1 MRHTE
6 RSFVIS
12 CHGVIPLTIHVVRAG
27 ETLSAI
33 AAEYG
38 VDAGRLAADNA
49 VTQGLATGQTLVVR
63 VPSQTHRVR
72 EGETLTGIA
81 SRHGISVRTLWRR
94 NWPLAGGDNL
104 YPGQTLV
111 LSYRDER
118 PLGNAVFNGY
128 SYPHINAEL
137 LSAQLPYL
145 TYLSPFTYGIG
156 ADGGLLELNDWS
168 MRTAARRH
176 GTASLLHLSTLTED
190 GAFNTARGALVL
202 TDPDAQERLIRDVLA
217 RVDETSA
224 AGVDVDFE
232 YLPEDLGA
240 AYAAFLGRLRG
251 ELRTRRK
258 FLWAALAPK
267 VRADQ
272 PGILYEA
279 HDYAA
284 IGAAA
289 DAVLLMTYEWGYT
302 AGPPMA
308 VAPLP
313 NVRSVLN
320 YAVTE
325 MDPGQI
331 FLGVP
336 NYGYDWTLPFVR
348 GVTRAR
354 SISNQRAIQ
363 LASEYNIAI
372 QFDESAKS
380 PYFHYTDAFGAVH
393 EVWFEDARSMAAKL
407 RLIDEYGLQGGGVWN
422 LMRPFSQIWLL
433 ADSLYGIQ

>member
-1 MRHTE
+1 M
-6 RSFVIS
+6 
-12 CHGVIPLTIHVVRAG
+12 TIHVVRRG
-27 ETLSAI
+27 ETLPGI

-38 VDAGRLAADNA
+38 VDAGRLAADN
-49 VTQGLATGQTLVVR
+49 VVDGRGLAVGQTLVVR
-63 VPSQTHRVR
+63 FPLQTHRVR
-72 EGETLTGIA
+72 AGETLSGIA
-81 SRHGISVRTLWRR
+81 SRHGLSTRTLWRR
-94 NWPLAGGDNL
+94 NWPLGGRDSI

-111 LSYRDER
+111 LSYREER
-118 PLGNAVFNGY
+118 TLGDAVFNGY
-128 SYPHINAEL
+128 AYPNIRADL

-156 ADGGLLELNDWS
+156 ADGRLLELNDWS

-176 GTASLLHLSTLTED
+176 GTGTLLHLSTLTED
-190 GAFNTARGALVL
+190 GTFNTARGAAVL
-202 TDPDAQERLIRDVLA
+202 TDPIVQNQLIRDVSA
-217 RVDETSA
+217 RAEEINS

-240 AYAAFLGRLRG
+240 AYAEFLGRLRG
-251 ELRTRRK
+251 ELRKRRK

-267 VRADQ
+267 VRANQ

-279 HDYAA
+279 HDYRA
-284 IGAAA
+284 IGAAV

-313 NVRSVLN
+313 NVRAVLN

-325 MDPGQI
+325 IESGQI
-331 FLGVP
+331 FLGIP
-336 NYGYDWTLPFVR
+336 NYGYDWALPFVR

-354 SISNQRAIQ
+354 SISNLKAVQ
-363 LASEYNIAI
+363 LALDYDIAI
-372 QFDESAKS
+372 QFDETAQA
-380 PYFHYTDAFGAVH
+380 PYFHYTDNFGTVH

-407 RLIDEYGLQGGGVWN
+407 RLIDDYGLQGGGVWN
-422 LMRPFSQIWLL
+422 LMRPYSQIWLL
-433 ADSLYGIQ
+433 ADALYHID

>member
-1 MRHTE
+1 M
-6 RSFVIS
+6 
-12 CHGVIPLTIHVVRAG
+12 TIHVVRRG
-27 ETLSAI
+27 ETLPGI

-38 VDAGRLAADNA
+38 VDAGRLAADN
-49 VTQGLATGQTLVVR
+49 VVDGRGLAVGQTLVVR
-63 VPSQTHRVR
+63 FPLQTHRVR
-72 EGETLTGIA
+72 AGETLSGIA
-81 SRHGISVRTLWRR
+81 SRHGLSTRTLWRR
-94 NWPLAGGDNL
+94 NWPLGGRDSI

-111 LSYRDER
+111 LSYREER
-118 PLGNAVFNGY
+118 TLGDAVFNGY
-128 SYPHINAEL
+128 AYPNIHADL

-156 ADGGLLELNDWS
+156 ADGRLLELNDWS

-176 GTASLLHLSTLTED
+176 GTGTLLHLSTLTED
-190 GAFNTARGALVL
+190 GTFNTARGAAVL
-202 TDPDAQERLIRDVLA
+202 TDPIVQNQLIRDVSA
-217 RVDETSA
+217 RAEEINS

-240 AYAAFLGRLRG
+240 AYAEFLGRLRG
-251 ELRTRRK
+251 ELRKRRK

-267 VRADQ
+267 VRANQ

-279 HDYAA
+279 HDYRA

-313 NVRSVLN
+313 NVRAVLN

-325 MDPGQI
+325 IEPGQI
-331 FLGVP
+331 FLGIP
-336 NYGYDWTLPFVR
+336 NYGYDWALPFVR

-354 SISNQRAIQ
+354 SISNLKAVQ
-363 LASEYNIAI
+363 LALDYDIAI
-372 QFDESAKS
+372 QFDETAQA
-380 PYFHYTDAFGAVH
+380 PYFHYTDNFGTVH
-393 EVWFEDARSMAAKL
+393 EVWFEDARSVSAKL
-407 RLIDEYGLQGGGVWN
+407 RLIDDYGLQGGGVWN
-422 LMRPFSQIWLL
+422 LMRPYSQIWLL
-433 ADSLYGIQ
+433 ADALYHID

>member
-1 MRHTE
+1 M
-6 RSFVIS
+6 
-12 CHGVIPLTIHVVRAG
+12 TIHVVRPG
-27 ETLSAI
+27 ETLPGI

-49 VTQGLATGQTLVVR
+49 VTQQRLAVGQTLVVR
-63 VPSQTHRVR
+63 FPLQTHRVR

-81 SRHGISVRTLWRR
+81 SRHGLSVRALWRR
-94 NWPLAGGDNL
+94 NWPLGGRDNL

-111 LSYRDER
+111 LSYRDEL

-128 SYPHINAEL
+128 SYPYIGAEL
-137 LSAQLPYL
+137 LDAQLPYL
-145 TYLSPFTYGIG
+145 TYLAPFTYGIS

-176 GTASLLHLSTLTED
+176 GTGTLLHLSTLTED
-190 GAFNTARGALVL
+190 GSFNTARGALVL
-202 TDPDAQERLIRDVLA
+202 TDPVVQARLIRDVLA
-217 RVDETSA
+217 RAEEINS

-232 YLPEDLGA
+232 YLPEDLGP
-240 AYAAFLGRLRG
+240 AYAEFLGRLRG

-284 IGAAA
+284 IGAAV

-313 NVRSVLN
+313 NVRAVLN

-325 MDPGQI
+325 IEPGQI
-331 FLGVP
+331 LLGIP
-336 NYGYDWTLPFVR
+336 NYGYDWALPFVK

-354 SISNQRAIQ
+354 SISNLKAVQ
-363 LASEYNIAI
+363 LAIEYDIAI
-372 QFDESAKS
+372 QFDESAQS
-380 PYFHYTDAFGAVH
+380 PYFHYTDRFGIVH

-407 RLIDEYGLQGGGVWN
+407 RLIDAYGLQGGGVWN
-422 LMRPFSQIWLL
+422 LMRPYSQIWLL
-433 ADSLYGIQ
+433 ADALYSID

>member
-1 MRHTE
+1 M
-6 RSFVIS
+6 
-12 CHGVIPLTIHVVRAG
+12 TIHVVRPG
-27 ETLSAI
+27 ETLPGI

-49 VTQGLATGQTLVVR
+49 VTQQGLAVGQTLVVR
-63 VPSQTHRVR
+63 FPLQTHRVR
-72 EGETLTGIA
+72 EGETLSGIA
-81 SRHGISVRTLWRR
+81 SRHGLSVRALWRR
-94 NWPLAGGDNL
+94 NWPLGGRDSL

-128 SYPHINAEL
+128 SYPHIGADL
-137 LSAQLPYL
+137 LDAQLPYL
-145 TYLSPFTYGIG
+145 TYLTPFTYGIN

-168 MRTAARRH
+168 LRSAARRH
-176 GTASLLHLSTLTED
+176 GARTLLHLSTLTED
-190 GAFNTARGALVL
+190 GTFNTARGALVL
-202 TDPDAQERLIRDVLA
+202 TDPVIQNRLIRDVLA
-217 RVDETSA
+217 RAEETNS

-232 YLPEDLGA
+232 YLPEDLGPD
-240 AYAAFLGRLRG
+240 YAEFLGRLRG

-267 VRADQ
+267 VRANQ

-284 IGAAA
+284 IGAAV

-313 NVRSVLN
+313 NVRAVLN

-325 MDPGQI
+325 MEPGQI
-331 FLGVP
+331 LLGIP
-336 NYGYDWTLPFVR
+336 NYGYDWALPFVR
-348 GVTRAR
+348 GVSRAR
-354 SISNQRAIQ
+354 SISNLRAVQ
-363 LASEYNIAI
+363 LAMEYDIAI
-372 QFDESAKS
+372 QFDETAQS
-380 PYFHYTDAFGAVH
+380 PYFHYTDNFGTVH
-393 EVWFEDARSMAAKL
+393 EVWFEDARSMSAKL
-407 RLIDEYGLQGGGVWN
+407 RLIDSYGLRGGGVWN
-422 LMRPFSQIWLL
+422 LMRPYSQIWLL
-433 ADSLYGIQ
+433 ADALYSID

>member
-1 MRHTE
+1 M
-6 RSFVIS
+6 
-12 CHGVIPLTIHVVRAG
+12 TIHVVRPG
-27 ETLSAI
+27 ETLAGI

-49 VTQGLATGQTLVVR
+49 VQDGLAVGQTLVIR
-63 VPSQTHRVR
+63 FPLQTHRVR

-81 SRHGISVRTLWRR
+81 SRHGLSVRALWRR
-94 NWPLAGGDNL
+94 NWPLGGKDNL
-104 YPGQTLV
+104 YPGQDLV
-111 LSYRDER
+111 LSYRDEI
-118 PLGNAVFNGY
+118 PLGDAILNGY
-128 SYPHINAEL
+128 SYPHINADL
-137 LSAQLPYL
+137 LDAQLPYL
-145 TYLSPFTYGIG
+145 TYLAPFTYGIS

-176 GTASLLHLSTLTED
+176 GTATLLHLSTLTED
-190 GAFNTARGALVL
+190 GTFNTARGAMVL
-202 TDPDAQERLIRDVLA
+202 TVPAIQDRLIREVMA
-217 RVDETSA
+217 RAQETNA

-232 YLPEDLGA
+232 YLPENLGP
-240 AYAAFLGRLRG
+240 AYAEFLGRLRG
-251 ELRTRRK
+251 ELRVQRK

-267 VRADQ
+267 TRANQ

-313 NVRSVLN
+313 NVRAVLN

-325 MDPGQI
+325 IEPGQI
-331 FLGVP
+331 LLGIP
-336 NYGYDWTLPFVR
+336 NYGYDWALPFVR

-363 LASEYNIAI
+363 LALEYDIAI
-372 QFDESAKS
+372 QFDEYAQS
-380 PYFHYTDAFGAVH
+380 PYFHYTDNFGTVH
-393 EVWFEDARSMAAKL
+393 EVWFEDARSLSAKL
-407 RLIDEYGLQGGGVWN
+407 RLIDGYGLQGGGVWN

-433 ADSLYGIQ
+433 ADALYGIE